1 MHIVMSEKVENAQTR
16 IEAYGNENIDDCNYV
31 IAIYVRCRADDDT
44 DDFTESMS
52 FSFPISCNP
61 FDMMYSVLDAMA
73 DNLNVKNVP
82 YNAYWSCRKLAI
94 SLYRMRH

>member
-16 IEAYGNENIDDCNYV
+16 IEAYENKSIDAGNYV
-31 IAIYVRCRADDDT
+31 VSVYVRSNDE

-52 FSFPISCNP
+52 FTFPSSCNP

-73 DNLNVKNVP
+73 DNMNVKNAP
-82 YNAYWSCRKLAI
+82 YNAYWSCRKLAMC
-94 SLYRMRH
+94 LYSMCH